1 MGTFSKCLLPL
12 VMVGLLAGCG
22 QDHDQAGN
30 QSDAQNNNPQAQQSD
45 AGSGEQLVTGLPDF
59 TALVKK
65 EAPAVVN
72 ISTVTHREAGKGPDT
87 SQLPEML
94 RRFFDEFGAPG
105 GPGGPGPHGPG
116 GRQDVESLG
125 SGFIISS
132 DGYVL
137 TNYHVVGEADEIV
150 VRLQDRRE
158 LDAKLVGSDP
168 QSDLALIKVDASD
181 LPVVDIGSSDDLNV
195 GEWVLAIGAPFGF
208 DSSVTAGIVSAK
220 GRSLP
225 SDNYVPFIQTDVAI
239 NPGNSGGPLF
249 NLKGQVVGINSQIVS
264 RSGGYM
270 GLSFAIPIDLAMN
283 VVDQLKENGEVSRG
297 WLGVLIQEVDRDL
310 AESFGLDKPMGAL
323 VAQVQ
328 DGSPAA
334 QAGLRSGDVIIAFN
348 GKEIQRS
355 AQLPKWVGALKP
367 GTEAEMTVVRDGKEK
382 TLEVTVGELPND
394 PQQAM
399 NKNGKGG
406 AQAADQLGLSVRAAS
421 PSELSRVDAANGVMV
436 TDVEDGPA
444 SRAGLRRGDVLVSLN
459 GENLESPKDYRRIV
473 KELPEK
479 GSVPALVNR
488 GGNARFLAL
497 KLGD

>member
-1 MGTFSKCLLPL
+1 MGILRKCLLPL
-12 VMVGLLAGCG
+12 VIAGLLAGCG
-22 QDHDQAGN
+22 QN
-30 QSDAQNNNPQAQQSD
+30 QEPADNSGGQPDNAQTSSRSDDN
-45 AGSGEQLVTGLPDF
+45 GGEQLVTGLPDF

-72 ISTVTHREAGKGPDT
+72 ISTVTHRDQGDDPRMQE
-87 SQLPEML
+87 LPEML
-94 RRFFDEFGAPG
+94 RRFFDEFGGGPG
-105 GPGGPGPHGPG
+105 GPGGPGGG
-116 GRQDVESLG
+116 GRGDMESLG

-158 LDAKLVGSDP
+158 LDAELVGSDP
-168 QSDLALIKVDASD
+168 QSDLALIKVDAKD
-181 LPVVDIGSSDDLNV
+181 LPVADIGSSENLSV

-225 SDNYVPFIQTDVAI
+225 TDNYVPFIQTDVAI

-270 GLSFAIPIDLAMN
+270 GLSFAIPIDLAMD

-328 DGSPAA
+328 PGSPASK
-334 QAGLRSGDVIIAFN
+334 AGLQAGDVIIGFN

-355 AQLPKWVGALKP
+355 AQLPKWVGALKA
-367 GTEAEMTVVRDGKEK
+367 GTEADMTVVRDGDEQ
-382 TLEVTVGELPND
+382 TLTVTVGELPDD

-399 NKNGKGG
+399 NQGG
-406 AQAADQLGLSVRAAS
+406 EDGDDGADRLGLSVRPAS
-421 PSELSRVDAANGVMV
+421 PAELSRVEAANGVMI
-436 TDVEDGPA
+436 TGVEKGPA
-444 SRAGLRRGDVLVSLN
+444 ARAGLRRGDVLVSLD
-459 GENLESPKDYRRIV
+459 GQDLKSPEDYQRIV
-473 KELPEK
+473 GELPEA

-497 KLGD
+497 KLGG

>member
-1 MGTFSKCLLPL
+1 MGITHRIVLMLA
-12 VMVGLLAGCG
+12 LAGVLAACG
-22 QDHDQAGN
+22 QDTDNTTKQDT
-30 QSDAQNNNPQAQQSD
+30 SDSRDTAPARAD
-45 AGSGEQLVTGLPDF
+45 AGDGEPLVTGLPDF

-72 ISTVTHREAGKGPDT
+72 ISTVTRRERSQQSQLD
-87 SQLPEML
+87 QLPEMF
-94 RRFFDEFGAPG
+94 RRFFDEFGGPG
-105 GPGGPGPHGPG
+105 GPGGGPAP
-116 GRQDVESLG
+116 RSETESLG

-158 LDAKLVGSDP
+158 LDAELIGSDP

-181 LPVVDIGSSDDLNV
+181 LPVVDIGSSDDLQV

-225 SDNYVPFIQTDVAI
+225 TDNYVPFIQTDVAI

-270 GLSFAIPIDLAMN
+270 GLSFAIPIDLAMD
-283 VVDQLKENGEVSRG
+283 VADQLKETGEVSRG

-328 DGSPAA
+328 SGSPAA
-334 QAGLRSGDVIIAFN
+334 EAGLQPGDVIIAFN
-348 GKEIQRS
+348 GREIQRS
-355 AQLPKWVGALKP
+355 AQLPKWVGALKA
-367 GTEAEMTVVRDGKEK
+367 GTEAEMTVVRDGDEK
-382 TLEVTVGELPND
+382 TLEVTVGELPDN
-394 PQQAM
+394 PQAGMAGQP
-399 NKNGKGG
+399 
-406 AQAADQLGLSVRAAS
+406 DQDQGESDKLGLEVRAAS
-421 PSELSRVDAANGVMV
+421 AAELARVKADHGVV
-436 TDVEDGPA
+436 ITGVQDGPA
-444 SRAGLRRGDVLVSLN
+444 ARAGLSSGDLLVSLN
-459 GENLESPKDYRRIV
+459 GKPVDSLDAYREIAAD
-473 KELPEK
+473 LPDE
-479 GSVPALVNR
+479 GTVPALVNR
-488 GGNARFLAL
+488 DGNARFVAI
-497 KLGD
+497 KL

>member
-1 MGTFSKCLLPL
+1 MGILRKCLLPL
-12 VMVGLLAGCG
+12 VIAGLLAGCG
-22 QDHDQAGN
+22 QN
-30 QSDAQNNNPQAQQSD
+30 QEPADNGGGQPDNAQTSSRSDDS
-45 AGSGEQLVTGLPDF
+45 GGEQLVTGLPDF

-72 ISTVTHREAGKGPDT
+72 ISTVTHRDQSDDPRMQE
-87 SQLPEML
+87 LPEML
-94 RRFFDEFGAPG
+94 RRFFDEFGGGPG
-105 GPGGPGPHGPG
+105 GPGGPGGG
-116 GRQDVESLG
+116 GRGDMESLG

-158 LDAKLVGSDP
+158 LDAELVGSDP
-168 QSDLALIKVDASD
+168 QSDLALIKVDAKD
-181 LPVVDIGSSDDLNV
+181 LPVADIGSSENLSV

-225 SDNYVPFIQTDVAI
+225 TDNYVPFIQTDVAI

-270 GLSFAIPIDLAMN
+270 GLSFAIPIDLAMD

-328 DGSPAA
+328 PGSPASK
-334 QAGLRSGDVIIAFN
+334 AGLQAGDVIIGFN

-355 AQLPKWVGALKP
+355 AQLPKWVGALKA
-367 GTEAEMTVVRDGKEK
+367 GTEADMTVVRDGDEQ
-382 TLEVTVGELPND
+382 TLTVTVGELPDD

-399 NKNGKGG
+399 NQGG
-406 AQAADQLGLSVRAAS
+406 EGGDDGADRLGLSVRPAS
-421 PSELSRVDAANGVMV
+421 PAELSRVEAANGVMI
-436 TDVEDGPA
+436 TGVEKGPA
-444 SRAGLRRGDVLVSLN
+444 ARAGLRRGDVLVSLD
-459 GENLESPKDYRRIV
+459 GQDLKSPEDYQRIV
-473 KELPEK
+473 GELPEA

>member
-1 MGTFSKCLLPL
+1 MGITHRIVLMLA
-12 VMVGLLAGCG
+12 LAGVLAACG
-22 QDHDQAGN
+22 QDTDNTTKQDT
-30 QSDAQNNNPQAQQSD
+30 SDSRDTAPARAD
-45 AGSGEQLVTGLPDF
+45 AGDGEPLVTGLPDF

-72 ISTVTHREAGKGPDT
+72 ISTVTRRERSQQSQLD
-87 SQLPEML
+87 QLPEMF
-94 RRFFDEFGAPG
+94 RRFFDEFGGPG
-105 GPGGPGPHGPG
+105 GPGGGPAP
-116 GRQDVESLG
+116 RSETESLG

-158 LDAKLVGSDP
+158 LDAELIGSDP

-181 LPVVDIGSSDDLNV
+181 LPVVDIGSSDDLQV

-225 SDNYVPFIQTDVAI
+225 TDNYVPFIQTDVAI

-270 GLSFAIPIDLAMN
+270 GLSFAIPIDLAMD

-328 DGSPAA
+328 PGSPASK
-334 QAGLRSGDVIIAFN
+334 AGLQAGDVIIGFN

-355 AQLPKWVGALKP
+355 AQLPKWVGALKA
-367 GTEAEMTVVRDGKEK
+367 GTEADMTVVRDGDEQ
-382 TLEVTVGELPND
+382 TLTVTVGELPDD

-399 NKNGKGG
+399 NQGG
-406 AQAADQLGLSVRAAS
+406 EDGDDGADRLGLSVRPAS
-421 PSELSRVDAANGVMV
+421 PAELSRVEAANGVMI
-436 TDVEDGPA
+436 TGVEKGPA
-444 SRAGLRRGDVLVSLN
+444 ARAGLRRGDVLVSLD
-459 GENLESPKDYRRIV
+459 GQDLKSPEDYQRIV
-473 KELPEK
+473 GELPEA